1 MLTDTQKIQRRLGI
15 GGSDAAAICGL
26 SKYKTPLQVY
36 YEKVD
41 HSYEVPE
48 NDAMYW
54 GNAHESTVAKE
65 YSKRTGKELIFPKQ
79 TFIHNDFDFIR
90 GNIDGKIKGESALLE
105 CKTTESYDLSEWGEP
120 GTDEFPT
127 EYILQCAH
135 YSMITRA
142 DYVDLAVLIGL
153 SDFRIYRYTRNEK
166 IERNLLEQEKT
177 FWEEHVLKKVPP
189 EPITLED
196 VSMRWKQHKENDYA
210 MANDAIEYKI
220 ESLKIIK
227 QQIKDAELRK
237 EEIELFIKTF
247 IKDSEGL
254 KNEDGKVLATW
265 KTQEANRLD
274 TNLLKIE
281 QVDIFK
287 QYTKKSSSRV
297 FLLKK

>member
-1 MLTDTQKIQRRLGI
+1 MLTDVQKIQRRLGI

-41 HSYEVPE
+41 HGYEVPQ

-54 GNAHESTVAKE
+54 GNAHESTVARE
-65 YSKRTGKELIFPKQ
+65 YSKRTGKELIFPQQ

-90 GNIDGKIKGESALLE
+90 GNIDGKIRDENALLE
-105 CKTTESYDLSEWGEP
+105 CKTTEAYDLSEWGEP

-135 YSMITRA
+135 YSMIAGA

-166 IERNLLEQEKT
+166 IESNLLEQEKA
-177 FWEEHVLKKVPP
+177 FWEEHVLKQIPP

-196 VSMRWKQHKENDYA
+196 VKLRWKTHDENMFIASNVPVDE
-210 MANDAIEYKI
+210 AIEA
-220 ESLKIIK
+220 LKK
-227 QQIKDAELRK
+227 VREDIKDK
-237 EEIELFIKTF
+237 EGFKEDLELFIKKYMQHCEG
-247 IKDSEGL
+247 IKNDS
-254 KNEDGKVLATW
+254 GKILATW
-265 KTQEANRLD
+265 KTQETNRLD
-274 TNLLKIE
+274 TNLLKIAE
-281 QVDIFK
+281 PEIFK
-287 QYTKKSSSRV
+287 KYTKKSSSRV